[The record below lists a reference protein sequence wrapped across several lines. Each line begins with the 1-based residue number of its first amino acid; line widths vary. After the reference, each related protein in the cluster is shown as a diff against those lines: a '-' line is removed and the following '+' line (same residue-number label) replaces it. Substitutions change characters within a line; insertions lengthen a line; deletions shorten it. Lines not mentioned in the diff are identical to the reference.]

1 MGKKE
6 QAGPQVP
13 TVAEGEFMMAREA
26 VIVAGA
32 RTAVGRAKRGTLT
45 WYRPEDMAKAVVEAA
60 WERAG
65 GLDKSLVDDIVIGCA
80 FPEGSQG
87 LNMARPIGLY
97 AGFPDSVPAMTVNR
111 FCSSGLQT
119 IAQSCERII
128 AGGADIII
136 AGGVES
142 MSMVPMTGFRISP
155 HPVLVEEM
163 PEVYVSMGQTAENVA
178 REFKVSR
185 EDMDAFAYRSHQR
198 AAAAQDEGK
207 FDEEIVPLEVVTRTR
222 EGETKV
228 VFKKDELV
236 RRDTSMEALAKLRP
250 AFAPDGSVTAGNSSP
265 LSDGAAA
272 VVIMSAE
279 KAEELG
285 LQPWMRFVGHA
296 VVGVPPEIMGIGP
309 VKAIP
314 KVTGRFGVKLED
326 IDLIELNEAFASQ
339 SLAVIR
345 ELGLDEARVNV
356 NGGAIA
362 LGHPLGA
369 TGAKLTV
376 QIMHEA
382 RRQKAKYVMVTM
394 CIGGGMGA
402 AGIFENLLL

>member
-1 MGKKE
+1 MNK
-6 QAGPQVP
+6 
-13 TVAEGEFMMAREA
+13 EA
-26 VIVAGA
+26 VLVSGA
-32 RTAVGRAKRGTLT
+32 RTAVGRAKRGTLRS
-45 WYRPEDMAKAVVEAA
+45 YRAEDMAKAVVEAA

-65 GLDKSLVDDIVIGCA
+65 GFDKSLVDDIVIGCA

-87 LNMARPIGLY
+87 LNMARPVALH

-111 FCSSGLQT
+111 FCSSGIQS

-155 HPVLVEEM
+155 HPSMVVEM

-178 REFKVSR
+178 KQYNIDRK
-185 EDMDAFAYRSHQR
+185 DMDEFAYGSHMK
-198 AAAAQDEGK
+198 AARAQDEGL
-207 FDEEIVPLEVVTRTR
+207 FDDEIAPLDVETTTLEGASSTTFEE
-222 EGETKV
+222 
-228 VFKKDELV
+228 DELI
-236 RRDTSMEALAKLRP
+236 RRDTTIEALGKLRP
-250 AFAPDGSVTAGNSSP
+250 AFTPRGSVTAGNSSP

-272 VVIMSAE
+272 VVIMSRE
-279 KAEELG
+279 KADELG
-285 LQPWMRFVGHA
+285 VTPWMRFVGFGVA
-296 VVGVPPEIMGIGP
+296 GVPPEIMGIGP

-314 KVTGRFGVKLED
+314 KVLERYGFQLED
-326 IDLIELNEAFASQ
+326 IELIELNEAFASQ

-345 ELGLDEARVNV
+345 TLELDPGKVNV

-362 LGHPLGA
+362 LGHPLGG

-382 RRQKAKYVMVTM
+382 KRRKSKYVMVTM

-402 AGIFENLLL
+402 AGVFENLNL

>member
-1 MGKKE
+1 MG
-6 QAGPQVP
+6 
-13 TVAEGEFMMAREA
+13 REA
-26 VIVAGA
+26 VIVSGA
-32 RTAVGRAKRGTLT
+32 RTAVGRSKRGTLVN
-45 WYRPEDMAKAVVEAA
+45 YRAEDMAAAVVREA
-60 WERAG
+60 WKRAG
-65 GLDKSLVDDIVIGCA
+65 DLDKSVVDDIVIGCA

-87 LNMARPIGLY
+87 LNMARPVAMH
-97 AGFPDSVPAMTVNR
+97 AGFPSSVPAMTVNR

-128 AGGADIII
+128 AGGADIIV

-155 HPVLVEEM
+155 HPGLM
-163 PEVYVSMGQTAENVA
+163 DTIPEVYVSMGQTAENVVK
-178 REFKVSR
+178 EYNVSR
-185 EDMDAFAYRSHQR
+185 EDMDEFAFHSHR
-198 AAAAQDEGK
+198 KAGEAQDAGRFK
-207 FDEEIVPLEVVTRTR
+207 EEIVPLDVMTTTLD
-222 EGETKV
+222 GTKKV
-228 VFKKDELV
+228 IFDQDELI
-236 RRDTSMEALAKLRP
+236 RRDTTVEGLAKLRP
-250 AFAPDGSVTAGNSSP
+250 VFSPKGSVTAGTSSP

-279 KAEELG
+279 KADELG
-285 LQPWMRFVGHA
+285 VEPWMRFVGFTA
-296 VVGVPPEIMGIGP
+296 AGVPPEIMGIGP
-309 VKAIP
+309 IKAVP
-314 KVTGRFGVKLED
+314 RVLERYGMELEEF
-326 IDLIELNEAFASQ
+326 DLIELNEAFASQ

-345 ELGLDEARVNV
+345 ALELNTEILNV

-382 RRQKAKYVMVTM
+382 KRRKSKYVMVTM

-402 AGIFENLLL
+402 AGIFENLLQ

>member
-1 MGKKE
+1 M
-6 QAGPQVP
+6 
-13 TVAEGEFMMAREA
+13 TEA

-32 RTAVGRAKRGTLT
+32 RTAVGRAKRGTLKSF
-45 WYRPEDMAKAVVEAA
+45 RAEDMAKAVIGSV
-60 WERAG
+60 WERVG
-65 GLDKSLVDDIVIGCA
+65 DLDKAIVDDIVIGCA

-87 LNMARPIGLY
+87 LNMARPVALH
-97 AGFPDSVPAMTVNR
+97 AGFPNSVPAMTVNR

-155 HPVLVEEM
+155 HPEMAVDM
-163 PEVYVSMGQTAENVA
+163 PEVYVSMGQTAENVV
-178 REFKVSR
+178 KKYNISR
-185 EDMDAFAYRSHQR
+185 EDMDEFACHSHMK
-198 AAAAQDEGK
+198 AAKAQDDEL
-207 FDEEIVPLEVVTRTR
+207 FNEEIVPLKVTTVTR
-222 EGETKV
+222 EGETTV
-228 VFKKDELV
+228 TFDKDELI
-236 RRDTSMEALAKLRP
+236 RRETTLEALAKLRP
-250 AFAPDGSVTAGNSSP
+250 AFSPDGQVTAGNSSP
-265 LSDGAAA
+265 LSDGAA
-272 VVIMSAE
+272 VVVVMSDD
-279 KAEELG
+279 KATELG
-285 LQPWMRFVGHA
+285 LTPWMRFVGYS

-309 VKAIP
+309 MKAVP
-314 KVTGRFGVKLED
+314 KVLDRYGVKLKD

-345 ELGLDEARVNV
+345 NLDLNTDTLNV

-362 LGHPLGA
+362 LGHPLGC

-382 RRQKAKYVMVTM
+382 KRRKSKYVMVTM

-402 AGIFENLLL
+402 AGIFENLLN

>member
-1 MGKKE
+1 MG
-6 QAGPQVP
+6 
-13 TVAEGEFMMAREA
+13 REA
-26 VIVAGA
+26 VIVSGA
-32 RTAVGRAKRGTLT
+32 RTAVGRSKRGTLVN
-45 WYRPEDMAKAVVEAA
+45 YRAEDMAAAVVREA
-60 WERAG
+60 WKRAG
-65 GLDKSLVDDIVIGCA
+65 DLDKSIVDDVVIGCA

-87 LNMARPIGLY
+87 LNMARPVAMH
-97 AGFPDSVPAMTVNR
+97 AGFPSSVPAMTVNR

-128 AGGADIII
+128 AGGADIIV

-155 HPVLVEEM
+155 HPGLM
-163 PEVYVSMGQTAENVA
+163 DTIPEVYVSMGQTAENVVK
-178 REFKVSR
+178 EYNVSR
-185 EDMDAFAYRSHQR
+185 EDMDEFAFHSHR
-198 AAAAQDEGK
+198 KAGEAQDAGRFK
-207 FDEEIVPLEVVTRTR
+207 EEIVPLEVTTTTLD
-222 EGETKV
+222 GTKKV
-228 VFKKDELV
+228 IFDQDELI
-236 RRDTSMEALAKLRP
+236 RRDTTVEGLAKLRP
-250 AFAPDGSVTAGNSSP
+250 VFSPKGSVTAGTSSP

-279 KAEELG
+279 KADELG
-285 LQPWMRFVGHA
+285 VEPWMRFIGFTA
-296 VVGVPPEIMGIGP
+296 AGVPPEIMGIGP
-309 VKAIP
+309 IKAVP
-314 KVTGRFGVKLED
+314 RVLERYGMKLEEF
-326 IDLIELNEAFASQ
+326 DLIELNEAFASQ

-345 ELGLDEARVNV
+345 TLELNTEILNV

-382 RRQKAKYVMVTM
+382 KRRKSKYVMVTM

-402 AGIFENLLL
+402 AGIFENLLQ

>member
-1 MGKKE
+1 
-6 QAGPQVP
+6 
-13 TVAEGEFMMAREA
+13 MAAAVVREA
-26 VIVAGA
+26 
-32 RTAVGRAKRGTLT
+32 
-45 WYRPEDMAKAVVEAA
+45 WN
-60 WERAG
+60 RAG
-65 GLDKSLVDDIVIGCA
+65 DLDKSVVDDVVIGCA

-87 LNMARPIGLY
+87 LNMARPVAMH
-97 AGFPDSVPAMTVNR
+97 AGFPSSVPAMTVNR

-128 AGGADIII
+128 AGGADIIV

-155 HPVLVEEM
+155 HPGLM
-163 PEVYVSMGQTAENVA
+163 DTIPEVYVSMGQTAENVVK
-178 REFKVSR
+178 EYNVSR
-185 EDMDAFAYRSHQR
+185 EDMDEFAFHSHR
-198 AAAAQDEGK
+198 KAGEAQDAGRFK
-207 FDEEIVPLEVVTRTR
+207 EEIVPLDVMTTTLD
-222 EGETKV
+222 GTKKV
-228 VFKKDELV
+228 IFDQDELI
-236 RRDTSMEALAKLRP
+236 RRDTTVEGLAKLRP
-250 AFAPDGSVTAGNSSP
+250 VFSPKGSVTAGTSSP

-279 KAEELG
+279 KADELG
-285 LQPWMRFVGHA
+285 VEPSMRFVGFTA
-296 VVGVPPEIMGIGP
+296 AGVPPEIMGIGP
-309 VKAIP
+309 IKAVP
-314 KVTGRFGVKLED
+314 RVLERYGMELEEF
-326 IDLIELNEAFASQ
+326 DLIELNEAFASQ

-345 ELGLDEARVNV
+345 TLELNTEILNV

-382 RRQKAKYVMVTM
+382 KRRKSKYVMVTM

-402 AGIFENLLL
+402 AGIFENLLQ

>member
-1 MGKKE
+1 MEK
-6 QAGPQVP
+6 
-13 TVAEGEFMMAREA
+13 EA
-26 VIVAGA
+26 VLVAGA
-32 RTAVGRAKRGTLT
+32 RTAVGRAKRGTLRN
-45 WYRPEDMAKAVVEAA
+45 YRAEDMAKAVIEAA
-60 WERAG
+60 WERAD
-65 GLDKSLVDDIVIGCA
+65 GLDKSLVDDIVVGCA

-87 LNMARPIGLY
+87 LNMARPVALY

-111 FCSSGLQT
+111 FCSSGIQS

-155 HPVLVEEM
+155 HPSMVVEM

-178 REFKVSR
+178 DQYDIDR
-185 EDMDAFAYRSHQR
+185 EDMDEFAYGSHMKAVR
-198 AAAAQDEGK
+198 AQDEGL
-207 FDEEIVPLEVVTRTR
+207 FDDEIVPLDVETTTMDGASRT
-222 EGETKV
+222 T
-228 VFKKDELV
+228 FDKDELI
-236 RRDTSMEALAKLRP
+236 RRETTIKALGKLRP
-250 AFAPDGSVTAGNSSP
+250 AFSPQGRVTAGNSSP

-272 VVIMSAE
+272 VVVMSRE

-285 LQPWMRFVGHA
+285 ATPWMRFVGFGVA
-296 VVGVPPEIMGIGP
+296 GVPPEIMGIGP

-314 KVTGRFGVKLED
+314 KVLERYHIKQDD

-345 ELGLDEARVNV
+345 TLDLDPDKVNV

-362 LGHPLGA
+362 LGHPLGG

-382 RRQKAKYVMVTM
+382 KRRKLKYVMVTM

-402 AGIFENLLL
+402 ACVFENMNL

>member
-1 MGKKE
+1 M
-6 QAGPQVP
+6 
-13 TVAEGEFMMAREA
+13 TEA

-32 RTAVGRAKRGTLT
+32 RTAVGRAKKGTLRH
-45 WYRPEDMAKAVVEAA
+45 YRAEDMAQKAVVAA

-65 GLDKSLVDDIVIGCA
+65 SFEKSLVDDVVIGCA

-87 LNMARPIGLY
+87 LNIGRTVGLY
-97 AGFPDSVPAMTVNR
+97 AGFPDSVPGMTVNR

-155 HPVLVEEM
+155 HPEIVVDM
-163 PEVYVSMGQTAENVA
+163 PEVYVSMGQTAENVVA
-178 REFKVSR
+178 QFDISR
-185 EDMDAFAYRSHQR
+185 EDMDEFAFYSHR
-198 AAAAQDEGK
+198 KAAEAQDAGR
-207 FDEEIVPLEVVTRTR
+207 FMEEIVPLEVKTVTV
-222 EGETKV
+222 EGETTT
-228 VFKKDELV
+228 VFDQDELI
-236 RRDTSMEALAKLRP
+236 RRDTTMKALGKLRP
-250 AFAPDGSVTAGNSSP
+250 AFTPKGTVTAGNSSP

-272 VVIMSAE
+272 VVVMSAE
-279 KAEELG
+279 KAQELG
-285 LQPWMRFVGHA
+285 LKPWMRFVGYTA
-296 VVGVPPEIMGIGP
+296 IGVPPEIMGIGP
-309 VKAIP
+309 MKAVP
-314 KVTGRFGVKLED
+314 RVLDRFGFKLQD

-345 ELGLDEARVNV
+345 ELGLNTEITNV

-382 RRQKAKYVMVTM
+382 KRRKAKYVMVTM

-402 AGIFENLLL
+402 AGIFENLLR

>member
-1 MGKKE
+1 M
-6 QAGPQVP
+6 
-13 TVAEGEFMMAREA
+13 TEA

-32 RTAVGRAKRGTLT
+32 RTAVGRAIRGALKSF
-45 WYRPEDMAKAVVEAA
+45 RAEDMAKAAIEAA

-65 GLDKSLVDDIVIGCA
+65 DLDKAMVDDIVIGCA

-87 LNMARPIGLY
+87 LNMARPVALH
-97 AGFPDSVPAMTVNR
+97 AGFPNSVPAMTVNR

-155 HPVLVEEM
+155 HPEMAVDM
-163 PEVYVSMGQTAENVA
+163 PEVYISMGQTAENVV
-178 REFKVSR
+178 KQYNISR
-185 EDMDAFAYRSHQR
+185 EDMDEFAYHSHMK
-198 AAAAQDEGK
+198 AAKAQDDGL
-207 FDEEIVPLEVVTRTR
+207 FDEEIVPLEVTTVTR
-222 EGETKV
+222 EGETTV
-228 VFKKDELV
+228 TFDKDELI
-236 RRDTSMEALAKLRP
+236 RRKTTLEALAKLRP
-250 AFAPDGSVTAGNSSP
+250 AFSPDGQVTAGNSSP

-272 VVIMSAE
+272 VVVMSDD
-279 KAEELG
+279 KATELG
-285 LQPWMRFVGHA
+285 LTPWMRFVGYA

-309 VKAIP
+309 MKAVP
-314 KVTGRFGVKLED
+314 KVLDRYGFKLKD

-345 ELGLDEARVNV
+345 NLELNTDILNV
-356 NGGAIA
+356 NGGATA
-362 LGHPLGA
+362 LGHPLGC

-376 QIMHEA
+376 QIMYEA
-382 RRQKAKYVMVTM
+382 KRRKSKYVMVTM

-402 AGIFENLLL
+402 AGVFENLLN

>member
-1 MGKKE
+1 MG
-6 QAGPQVP
+6 
-13 TVAEGEFMMAREA
+13 REA
-26 VIVAGA
+26 VIVSGA
-32 RTAVGRAKRGTLT
+32 RTAVGRSKRGTLVN
-45 WYRPEDMAKAVVEAA
+45 YRAEDMAAAVVREA
-60 WERAG
+60 WKRAG
-65 GLDKSLVDDIVIGCA
+65 DLDKSIVDDVVIGCA

-87 LNMARPIGLY
+87 LNMARPVAMH
-97 AGFPDSVPAMTVNR
+97 AGFPSSVPAMTVNR

-128 AGGADIII
+128 AGGADIIV

-155 HPVLVEEM
+155 HPGLM
-163 PEVYVSMGQTAENVA
+163 DTIPEVYVSMGQTAENVVK
-178 REFKVSR
+178 EYNVSR
-185 EDMDAFAYRSHQR
+185 EDMDEFSFHSHR
-198 AAAAQDEGK
+198 KAAEAQDAGRFK
-207 FDEEIVPLEVVTRTR
+207 EEIVPLEVTTTTLD
-222 EGETKV
+222 GTNKV
-228 VFKKDELV
+228 IFDQDELI
-236 RRDTSMEALAKLRP
+236 RRDTTIEGLAKLRP
-250 AFAPDGSVTAGNSSP
+250 AFSPKGSVTAGSSSP

-279 KAEELG
+279 KADELG
-285 LQPWMRFVGHA
+285 LEPWMRFVGFTA
-296 VVGVPPEIMGIGP
+296 AGVPPEIMGIGP
-309 VKAIP
+309 IKAVP
-314 KVTGRFGVKLED
+314 RVLERYGMKLEEF
-326 IDLIELNEAFASQ
+326 DLIELNEAFASQ

-345 ELGLDEARVNV
+345 MLELDTEILNV

-382 RRQKAKYVMVTM
+382 KRRKSKYVMVTM

-402 AGIFENLLL
+402 AGIFENLLQ